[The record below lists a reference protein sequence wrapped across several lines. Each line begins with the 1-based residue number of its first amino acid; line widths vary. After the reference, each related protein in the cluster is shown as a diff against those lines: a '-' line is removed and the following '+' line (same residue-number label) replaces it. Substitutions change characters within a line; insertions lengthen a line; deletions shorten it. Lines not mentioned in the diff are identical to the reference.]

1 MSWQDQV
8 DDMLEMLLDPDTG
21 FGMPYGYTF
30 RGGSTIALSGYF
42 NAAYQNVK
50 LDGYGSTI
58 TTVHPVLGV
67 RLADI
72 AGTAG
77 PVQDDTVAVNGV
89 NYAIWD
95 VQPDK
100 QGDLVNKNG
109 GALLLLKKQP

>member
-1 MSWQDQV
+1 MSWQHQV
-8 DDMLEMLLDPDTG
+8 DDMLETLLDPDTG
-21 FGMPYGYTF
+21 FGTPYVYTLSN
-30 RGGSTIALSGYF
+30 GSTLAKSGYF

-67 RLADI
+67 RLADFV
-72 AGTAG
+72 GTVG
-77 PVQDDTVAVNGV
+77 PAQDNTVVVNGI

-100 QGDLVNKNG
+100 QGDLVNKSG
-109 GALLLLKKQP
+109 GALLLLKKL

>member
-1 MSWQDQV
+1 
-8 DDMLEMLLDPDTG
+8 MLETLLDPDTG
-21 FGMPYGYTF
+21 FGTSYVYTF
-30 RGGSTIALSGYF
+30 SGGSTLTLSGYF
-42 NAAYQNVK
+42 NAAYENVK

-67 RLADI
+67 RLADF

-77 PVQDDTVAVNGV
+77 PVQDDTVAVNEV

-95 VQPDK
+95 VQPDE
-100 QGDLVNKNG
+100 QGDVVNKNG

>member
-1 MSWQDQV
+1 
-8 DDMLEMLLDPDTG
+8 MLQGLLDPDTG
-21 FGMPYGYTF
+21 FGTPYVYTF
-30 RGGSTIALSGYF
+30 KGGATLTLSGYF

-67 RLADI
+67 RLADF
-72 AGTAG
+72 AGTVG
-77 PVQDDTVAVNGV
+77 PVQDDTVVLNGV

-100 QGDLVNKNG
+100 QGDLVNMNG
-109 GALLLLKKQP
+109 GALLLLKKL

>member
-1 MSWQDQV
+1 MSWTDDV
-8 DDMLEMLLDPDTG
+8 NDMLQGLLDPDTG
-21 FGMPYGYTF
+21 FGTPYVYTF
-30 RGGSTIALSGYF
+30 SGGSTITLSGYF
-42 NAAYQNVK
+42 NAAYENVK
-50 LDGYGSTI
+50 LDGYGSAI

-67 RLADI
+67 RLADF
-72 AGTAG
+72 AGTVG
-77 PVQDDTVAVNGV
+77 PAQDDTVVVNGV

>member
-8 DDMLEMLLDPDTG
+8 DDLLETLLDPDTG
-21 FGMPYGYTF
+21 FGSPYDYTF
-30 RGGSTIALSGYF
+30 SGGRMIALSGYF

-67 RLADI
+67 RLADF

-77 PVQDDTVAVNGV
+77 PAQDDMVAVNGV

-100 QGDLVNKNG
+100 QGDLVNKIG
-109 GALLLLKKQP
+109 GAVLLLKKL

>member
-8 DDMLEMLLDPDTG
+8 DDMLDTLLDPDIG
-21 FGMPYGYTF
+21 FGTPCVYTF
-30 RGGSTIALSGYF
+30 SGGATLAVSGYF

-50 LDGYGSTI
+50 LDSYGSTI
-58 TTVHPVLGV
+58 TTVHPALGV
-67 RLADI
+67 RLADF

-77 PVQDDTVAVNGV
+77 PVQDDTVTVNGV

-109 GALLLLKKQP
+109 GALVLLKKQP

>member
-1 MSWQDQV
+1 MSWAEDTN
-8 DDMLEMLLDPDTG
+8 DMLEGLLDPDTG
-21 FGMPYGYTF
+21 FGTPCVYTF
-30 RGGSTIALSGYF
+30 GGGNTIALSGYF

-58 TTVHPVLGV
+58 TTIHPVLGV
-67 RLADI
+67 RLADF

-77 PVQDDTVAVNGV
+77 PAQDDTVAVNGG

-109 GALLLLKKQP
+109 GALLLLKKL